1 MTGTIILAKDTVPVA
16 VERTALHTFED
27 RTVVFLETIEGFV
40 PQPVRIS
47 RMDAVRA
54 EVLDGLSAGDRYVS
68 AGGFTLKAELGKES
82 FGDGHGH

>member
-1 MTGTIILAKDTVPVA
+1 MQQAIVFWTTEPAGFQGDPRFL
-16 VERTALHTFED
+16 FS
-27 RTVVFLETIEGFV
+27 TVVFLETIEGFV